1 MKTLNVYEYDE
12 LSEDVQRIVLSRVV
26 NSDAFNLD
34 ITEAL
39 ADFVAEEINNLSGG
53 FLTNE
58 YKVVINDV
66 EGLID
71 VIYQPNEGMSFQLNC
86 ACAWGHLHSV
96 VITEFLT
103 NVNIEISLDNVNF
116 KTLIENFKEDIKTW
130 IKDIKK
136 EIEHK
141 KSQFIVDYKSR
152 SCVETYIDRMDMQ
165 FTENGD
171 EIKIG

>member
-1 MKTLNVYEYDE
+1 MKALNVYEYDE

-26 NSDAFNLD
+26 NSYAFNLD
-34 ITEAL
+34 LTEAL
-39 ADFVAEEINNLSGG
+39 ADFVDEEINNLSGG

-58 YKVVINDV
+58 YKFVINDV

-71 VIYQPNEGMSFQLNC
+71 LIYQPNEGMLFQLNC

-96 VITEFLT
+96 TIKNFLT
-103 NVNIEISLDNVNF
+103 DVHVEVSLDNVNLHA
-116 KTLIENFKEDIKTW
+116 LIDDFTEDIKTW
-130 IKDIKK
+130 INDIKK